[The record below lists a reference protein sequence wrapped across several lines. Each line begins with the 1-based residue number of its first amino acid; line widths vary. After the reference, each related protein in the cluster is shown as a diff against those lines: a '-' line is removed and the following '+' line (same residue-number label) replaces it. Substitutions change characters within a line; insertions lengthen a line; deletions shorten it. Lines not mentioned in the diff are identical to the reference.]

1 MPRVGR
7 FDVMRRQAWRAL
19 VAVSLLGLT
28 GCGFQLQGDIQLPQ
42 AVRVIELQVS
52 DRQSEFASALA
63 RRLRNAGVEV
73 RWSVRNGAGL
83 SASGSPGLG
92 SVARLR
98 IEQDEFIERIAS
110 VSARNVPREY
120 ELTYRVQY
128 SFDPGSVSTQATPS
142 PIPDSSLI
150 EAEELA
156 LSREFSFDERAVLAK
171 QREREQLRST
181 LANELAGMVIQRIAS
196 IKQ

>member
-7 FDVMRRQAWRAL
+7 FDFLRRQAWPAL
-19 VAVSLLGLT
+19 MGVSLLVLSS
-28 GCGFQLQGDIQLPQ
+28 CGFQLQGDIQLPQ

-73 RWSVRNGAGL
+73 RWSVLSGVGRSAG
-83 SASGSPGLG
+83 GSPSIG
-92 SVARLR
+92 SLARLR

-120 ELTYRVQY
+120 ELTYRVRY
-128 SFDPGSVSTQATPS
+128 YFDPASVPTSGAPS
-142 PIPDSSLI
+142 PIPDSSPI
-150 EAEELA
+150 ESEELA

-196 IKQ
+196 IK

>member
-7 FDVMRRQAWRAL
+7 FDFMRRQVWRSL
-19 VAVSLLGLT
+19 VGASLLGLAS
-28 GCGFQLQGDIQLPQ
+28 CGFKLQGDIQLPQ

-73 RWSVRNGAGL
+73 RWSVRKGAGL
-83 SASGSPGLG
+83 SVNGSPVFG
-92 SVARLR
+92 SIARLR

-128 SFDPGSVSTQATPS
+128 SFDPAFVSTQAIPS

-150 EAEELA
+150 ESEELA

-196 IKQ
+196 IRQ

>member
-1 MPRVGR
+1 MG
-7 FDVMRRQAWRAL
+7 A
-19 VAVSLLGLT
+19 SLLGLAS
-28 GCGFQLQGDIQLPQ
+28 CGFQLQGDIQLPQ

-73 RWSVRNGAGL
+73 RWSVRMGSARSATGSSGL
-83 SASGSPGLG
+83 ASI
-92 SVARLR
+92 ARLR
-98 IEQDEFIERIAS
+98 IEQDEFVERIAS

-128 SFDPGSVSTQATPS
+128 SFDPASVPTADAPP

-150 EAEELA
+150 ESEELA

-196 IKQ
+196 IKE

>member
-1 MPRVGR
+1 MSNSYEVRGAHLDR
-7 FDVMRRQAWRAL
+7 SMIWRAATS
-19 VAVSLLGLT
+19 VFLLLLA

-42 AVRVIELQVS
+42 AVRVIELQVT
-52 DRQSEFASALA
+52 DRQSEFTSLLA
-63 RRLRNAGVEV
+63 RRLSDAGVEV
-73 RWSVRNGAGL
+73 RWGLLPVTGAAQD
-83 SASGSPGLG
+83 ASP
-92 SVARLR
+92 VARLQ
-98 IEQDEFIERIAS
+98 IEQYEFIERIAS

-128 SFDPGSVSTQATPS
+128 SFRPPAAQTTSA
-142 PIPDSSLI
+142 I

-196 IKQ
+196 VK

>member
-1 MPRVGR
+1 MSNSSEVRGAHLDKSMTWRV
-7 FDVMRRQAWRAL
+7 AA
-19 VAVSLLGLT
+19 SLIVLLLT

-42 AVRVIELQVS
+42 AVRVIELQVT
-52 DRQSEFASALA
+52 DRQSEFASLLA
-63 RRLRNAGVEV
+63 RRLSDAGVEV
-73 RWSVRNGAGL
+73 RWALLPVTVVAQDS
-83 SASGSPGLG
+83 S
-92 SVARLR
+92 SVARLQ

-128 SFDPGSVSTQATPS
+128 SFRPTLAQTASA
-142 PIPDSSLI
+142 I

-156 LSREFSFDERAVLAK
+156 LSREFSFNERAVLAK

-196 IKQ
+196 VK

>member
-1 MPRVGR
+1 MPHVGR
-7 FDVMRRQAWRAL
+7 FDFMRRQTWLAL
-19 VAVSLLGLT
+19 MGVSLLVLAS
-28 GCGFQLQGDIQLPQ
+28 CGFQLQGDIQLPQ

-73 RWSVRNGAGL
+73 RWNVRSSVGRSAG
-83 SASGSPGLG
+83 GSLGLG
-92 SVARLR
+92 SIARLY

-128 SFDPGSVSTQATPS
+128 SFDSVSVSTQAASS
-142 PIPDSSLI
+142 PIPDSSRI
-150 EAEELA
+150 ESEELA